1 MALEPPPEHSYTSF
15 EAAEQ
20 ALYDWSESHGFA
32 VVRKRSKKPGWKTDE
47 PGPYKYVYACDKSGE
62 SRSQTSG
69 KRRSKTR
76 KTDCPFEVTI
86 TRKAGVWYLEVRH
99 GEHNHEPS
107 LDPAQHPA
115 LRKLTEAQEESI
127 KSLTRSHVAPKNIL
141 LNLIQQDLNTH
152 VVSQDLYNFR
162 AKLKQ
167 RELQGLTRTE
177 ALVNMMMEKG
187 DWAVAME
194 TDDNN
199 HVNMLFFA
207 HFQAIELAQ
216 AYPEAL
222 LIDCTYRTN
231 CYNMPLIHF
240 SGVTPTGKNF
250 SIGFGFLSAE
260 SEPQYTWMLE
270 AYRQAVLGGDVEPL
284 IIITDNEQALL
295 NAMRTVYP
303 RVPHLLCRWH
313 NEKNVLQ
320 EAKKHWRITG
330 VNKEEKDKNQKLLDE
345 FMARWRAVVLA
356 TSKDEF
362 ESLYAK
368 LKTDYPTQPALI
380 EYLDL
385 NKYPIKHLFAR
396 AWTNDVLHFGI
407 TVTSRLEGGH
417 STLKEFLQNGR
428 GDLLDV
434 VNRCTD
440 LHTIQYREIKYNLAG
455 ERDRIPNDINA
466 KYVPWLDPDIN
477 KEIVPKALREV
488 VKQHKLNQERPMTEC
503 TGQFTRSMGLPCR
516 HTLKAMQDLSLKLTA
531 ADFHAFWTFNHSK
544 DEPFLRPPPEP
555 QAPAYREPHVV
566 RTKGRPRQ
574 TDGTTRRDPSSW
586 EMRPPAPS
594 FRPFLP
600 PERATASSAAV
611 NTPPPPPL
619 PPPLAPTTNDDDEF
633 DIPLDPELFDN
644 PPLPSAD
651 STPQDPPRDPPQD
664 PPPGPP
670 AAPADDGFI
679 PVEEVIRAAPLNT
692 PAPTAAR
699 GRGRPRGRPR
709 GSRARP
715 GARRGGESR
724 VPEGISRPAGR
735 GGRGGQ
741 GRGGRGGHRGQ
752 GRGATGASA
761 EESFAYAGME
771 GMTSSWQ
778 L

>member
-1 MALEPPPEHSYTSF
+1 MT
-15 EAAEQ
+15 
-20 ALYDWSESHGFA
+20 
-32 VVRKRSKKPGWKTDE
+32 RWK
-47 PGPYKYVYACDKSGE
+47 
-62 SRSQTSG
+62 
-69 KRRSKTR
+69 
-76 KTDCPFEVTI
+76 
-86 TRKAGVWYLEVRH
+86 
-99 GEHNHEPS
+99 
-107 LDPAQHPA
+107 
-115 LRKLTEAQEESI
+115 
-127 KSLTRSHVAPKNIL
+127 
-141 LNLIQQDLNTH
+141 
-152 VVSQDLYNFR
+152 
-162 AKLKQ
+162 
-167 RELQGLTRTE
+167 
-177 ALVNMMMEKG
+177 
-187 DWAVAME
+187 
-194 TDDNN
+194 
-199 HVNMLFFA
+199 
-207 HFQAIELAQ
+207 
-216 AYPEAL
+216 
-222 LIDCTYRTN
+222 
-231 CYNMPLIHF
+231 
-240 SGVTPTGKNF
+240 
-250 SIGFGFLSAE
+250 
-260 SEPQYTWMLE
+260 
-270 AYRQAVLGGDVEPL
+270 
-284 IIITDNEQALL
+284 
-295 NAMRTVYP
+295 
-303 RVPHLLCRWH
+303 
-313 NEKNVLQ
+313 
-320 EAKKHWRITG
+320 
-330 VNKEEKDKNQKLLDE
+330 
-345 FMARWRAVVLA
+345 AVVLA
-356 TSKDEF
+356 NSKDEF
-362 ESLYAK
+362 KSLYIK
-368 LKTDYPTQPALI
+368 LKTDYSIQPALI

-477 KEIVPKALREV
+477 KEIVLKALHEV

-516 HTLKAMQDLSLKLTA
+516 HTLKTMQDLSLKLTA

-574 TDGTTRRDPSSW
+574 TNGTTRRDPSSW

-633 DIPLDPELFDN
+633 DIPLDLELFDN
-644 PPLPSAD
+644 PPLPSTD

-709 GSRARP
+709 G
-715 GARRGGESR
+715 
-724 VPEGISRPAGR
+724 
-735 GGRGGQ
+735 
-741 GRGGRGGHRGQ
+741 GRGGHRGQ